1 MPRRPRPTEALLA
14 SRSELGRRD
23 SSATETP
30 AYVLPDEPEV
40 VGTGEESVSSV
51 ELGVAWRS
59 VGLGSGWKEKW
70 PCTSLPP
77 PPGPRGLDSSLGLRM
92 IDEADESTWASS

>member
-1 MPRRPRPTEALLA
+1 MTDKDHVRLDSEIGKPGDFTTEALLA
-14 SRSELGRRD
+14 SRSELSRRD

-40 VGTGEESVSSV
+40 IGLGEEESDSAV

-59 VGLGSGWKEKW
+59 VGLGSGWKEK
-70 PCTSLPP
+70 
-77 PPGPRGLDSSLGLRM
+77 
-92 IDEADESTWASS
+92 